1 MILPPMTVPKGGGF
15 GSAGGGTFEA
25 DFRNG
30 ELRMGN
36 EEAGGLNDRLLK
48 KRRYLLISQILIKEK
63 AISFNKPD
71 SY

>member
-1 MILPPMTVPKGGGF
+1 
-15 GSAGGGTFEA
+15 
-25 DFRNG
+25 
-30 ELRMGN
+30 MGN

-48 KRRYLLISQILIKEK
+48 KRRYLLISQIPIKGK